1 MTVRQREYFLHVY
14 KNCCLVFSDLE
25 ISFEEP
31 SHAVMEGETLRVCAA
46 VTNGTSAV
54 SVTIDIDTA
63 DGTAQSKK
71 TVFLF
76 HCV

>member
-1 MTVRQREYFLHVY
+1 MFIKTAALY
-14 KNCCLVFSDLE
+14 FSDLE

-31 SHAVMEGETLRVCAA
+31 SYAVMEGETLRVCAA
-46 VTNGTSAV
+46 VTNGISAV
-54 SVTIDIDTA
+54 SVTVDINTA